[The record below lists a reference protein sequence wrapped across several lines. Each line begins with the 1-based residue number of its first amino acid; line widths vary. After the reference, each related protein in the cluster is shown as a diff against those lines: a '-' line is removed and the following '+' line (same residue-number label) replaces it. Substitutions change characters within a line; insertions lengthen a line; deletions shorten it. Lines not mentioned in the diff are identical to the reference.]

1 MSNTPAQ
8 GAAANET
15 AKKNLVPRV
24 MLILLVAFLLL
35 SDVVVAADQLTA
47 RGAALMN
54 ACAACHGPD
63 GRSQGAIPAIDALS
77 SERLVTALRAFRAG
91 ERQGTVM
98 NRIAKGLDEADIEA
112 VAAYVGAP
120 RSR

>member
-8 GAAANET
+8 GAAVNET

-35 SDVVVAADQLTA
+35 SDAAAADQLTS

-63 GRSQGAIPAIDALS
+63 GRSQGAIPAIDAMS

>member
-1 MSNTPAQ
+1 
-8 GAAANET
+8 
-15 AKKNLVPRV
+15 

-35 SDVVVAADQLTA
+35 SDVVAAAADQLTS

-63 GRSQGAIPAIDALS
+63 GRSQGAIPAIDAMS